1 MKSIQPKTKQG
12 EINLLAQQN
21 QVFLINAYQSLKAVL
36 NTNDSILISNNANY
50 VPLTVNNLIDTNAI
64 ANHPMLQSLYQKML
78 IAEQT
83 KKVEKGTRFTR
94 F

>member
-1 MKSIQPKTKQG
+1 MT
-12 EINLLAQQN
+12 QQN
-21 QVFLINAYQSLKAVL
+21 QVYLINAYQSLKALL
-36 NTNDSILISNNANY
+36 NTNDSIVLITNANY

-64 ANHPMLQSLYQKML
+64 ANHPMLQSLYQNMQ

-83 KKVEKGTRFTR
+83 KSRKGTRLTR